1 MIGFWNGSVYLTY
14 AGLIAAVTG
23 IFLAREGRILPAFFC
38 LMFAG
43 VCDMFDGKIARAMK
57 RTGEEKRF
65 GIQIDSLSDLVCF
78 GVLPAVI
85 CHAVGVPRGIG
96 EAVLALFVLAGL
108 VRLGYFNV
116 TEEQRQ
122 QRESGNRKTYRGLP
136 ITTSAVALPAAYL
149 LRPLCGDR
157 FGWVLTGFMAL
168 LGLLYVLDLPVPKPG
183 KTGGIL
189 LLCLGAGI
197 AAAFVYLAVTGAI

>member
-14 AGLIAAVTG
+14 AGLLAAVTG
-23 IFLAREGRILPAFFC
+23 IFLAAGGQILPAFFC

-57 RTGEEKRF
+57 RTEDAKRF

-85 CHAVGVPRGIG
+85 CYAVGVPAGFG

-108 VRLGYFNV
+108 VRLGYFNI

-122 QRESGNRKTYRGLP
+122 QVESGNRKTYRGLP
-136 ITTSAVALPAAYL
+136 ITTSAVALPAVYL
-149 LRPLCGDR
+149 LRPLCGDWY
-157 FGWVLTGFMAL
+157 GWVLTGFMAV
-168 LGLLYVLDLPVPKPG
+168 LGLFYVLDIPVPKPG
-183 KTGGIL
+183 KTGGIV
-189 LLCLGAGI
+189 LLCLGGII
-197 AAAFVYLAVTGAI
+197 AAAFVCLAATGGF

>member
-14 AGLIAAVTG
+14 AGLLAAVTG
-23 IFLAREGRILPAFFC
+23 IFLAAGGRILPAFFC

-57 RTGEEKRF
+57 RTEDAKRF

-85 CHAVGVPRGIG
+85 CYAVGVPTGFG
-96 EAVLALFVLAGL
+96 ETVLALFVLAGL
-108 VRLGYFNV
+108 VRLGYFNI

-122 QRESGNRKTYRGLP
+122 QVESGNRKTYRGLP
-136 ITTSAVALPAAYL
+136 ITTSAVALPAVYL
-149 LRPLCGDR
+149 LRPLCGDWY
-157 FGWVLTGFMAL
+157 GWVLTGFMAV
-168 LGLLYVLDLPVPKPG
+168 LGLFYVLDIPVPKPG
-183 KTGGIL
+183 KTGGIV
-189 LLCLGAGI
+189 LLCLGGII
-197 AAAFVYLAVTGAI
+197 AAAFVCLAATGGF

>member
-14 AGLIAAVTG
+14 AGMLAAVTG
-23 IFLAREGRILPAFFC
+23 IFLAQGGRILPAFFC

-43 VCDMFDGKIARAMK
+43 ACDMFDGKIARAMK
-57 RTGEEKRF
+57 RTEDAKRF

-85 CHAVGVPRGIG
+85 CYAVGVPRGIG

-122 QRESGNRKTYRGLP
+122 QTESGNRKVYRGLP
-136 ITTSAVALPAAYL
+136 ITSSAVALPSVYL
-149 LRPLCGDR
+149 LRPLCGDWY
-157 FGWVLTGFMAL
+157 GWVLIGFMTL
-168 LGLLYVLDLPVPKPG
+168 LGLLYVLDIPVPKPG
-183 KTGGIL
+183 KTGGVL
-189 LLCLGAGI
+189 LLCRGVCI
-197 AAAFVYLAVTGAI
+197 AVAFIYMAVTGAI